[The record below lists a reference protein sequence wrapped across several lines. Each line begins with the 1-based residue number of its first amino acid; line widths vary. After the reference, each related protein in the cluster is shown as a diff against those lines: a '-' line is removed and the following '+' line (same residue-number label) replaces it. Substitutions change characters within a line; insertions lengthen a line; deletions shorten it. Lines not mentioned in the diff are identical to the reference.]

1 MLSPLQ
7 AGFDVGLLQ
16 LLGLALV
23 GVGGFAFLRA
33 PEMVAA
39 RAAEELDAD
48 PPDPPAPDPDPES
61 VRAHRFFS
69 GLLLL
74 TGVVLLAAGSSVI

>member
-1 MLSPLQ
+1 
-7 AGFDVGLLQ
+7 
-16 LLGLALV
+16 
-23 GVGGFAFLRA
+23 
-33 PEMVAA
+33 MVAA